1 MVGERLTPEAVPVP
15 IRLSDWG
22 LPAALSVN
30 TTEAVRLPVALGAK
44 VTASVHCA
52 EAASEEPQ
60 GLVKEKSPALEP
72 VT

>member
-1 MVGERLTPEAVPVP
+1 M
-15 IRLSDWG
+15 LSDWG

-30 TTEAVRLPVALGAK
+30 TTEAVRVPAALGAN
-44 VTASVHCA
+44 VTASAHCA

-60 GLVKEKSPALEP
+60 WLVKVKSPTLEP